1 MVEKV
6 IKRDGREEPF
16 IPEKIVVSA
25 VKAGADRKDARDIL
39 EKVEDEAEKKI
50 ETKELK
56 DKVLSHLEEKDPEW
70 KENWETYDR
79 AVKRR

>member
-16 IPEKIVVSA
+16 IPEKLVVSA
-25 VKAGADRKDARDIL
+25 VKAGADRKDAREIL

-50 ETKELK
+50 ETEVLK
-56 DKVLSHLEEKDPEW
+56 DKVLSNLEERNPEW

>member
-16 IPEKIVVSA
+16 IPEKLVVSA
-25 VKAGADRKDARDIL
+25 VKAGADRKDAREIL
-39 EKVEDEAEKKI
+39 EKVKDEAEKKI
-50 ETKELK
+50 ETEVLK
-56 DKVLSHLEEKDPEW
+56 DKVLSNLEERNPEW